1 MLMTMK
7 NYLDSLKDLHPQ
19 DVLAIEEEVTPAT
32 FEVTAIIGQ
41 LELAGKY
48 PMVYFTHPF
57 NIEGEVSK
65 FPLVTN
71 VFATRERCALA
82 MGLDPSQYKLPLSLE
97 YAAREAR
104 RLPPDVVRRE
114 QAPVKEIIHAGDDAD
129 LRRFPIV
136 RHHEMDLG
144 PYIDMIPIMR
154 DPGTGAY
161 NASFQR
167 TMYKGPRKL
176 GLHMSPRHNWEIVRK
191 NEARDLATPVVI
203 VVGHHPSFSL
213 AALNVAPFYDDDYEI
228 IGSIMGEP
236 LRITPSETWGDD
248 FMVPADAEIL
258 IEGEVLPQIREVE
271 APFGEFTGYYGPQ
284 RYRWVIEVKAIT
296 HRRGAMYQDIFVG
309 HRDNWVLGAI
319 PKEGS
324 LYNRIKAMVPTVQSV
339 CLPNSGCGRFNCYI
353 SIDKKTDG
361 ESKQAALI
369 ALGEIDFIK
378 NVVVVDED
386 IDPFNEEEVMWCVAT
401 RVQADED
408 VDILKNVKGNVLD
421 PSLKGNILTAK
432 MIIDATR
439 PVERPFAERL
449 KIPSDALDRAKLLL
463 QEGGII
469 QE

>member
-1 MLMTMK
+1 MLMTMR
-7 NYLDSLKDLHPQ
+7 NYLDSLRELYPQ
-19 DVLAIEEEVTPAT
+19 AVLEIEEEVNPAT
-32 FEVTAIIGQ
+32 FGVTAILRS
-41 LELAGKY
+41 LEMAGKY
-48 PMVYFTHPF
+48 PLVYFTHPF
-57 NIEGEVSK
+57 SLKGEVSK
-65 FPLVTN
+65 FPLATN

-82 MGLDPSQYKLPLSLE
+82 MGLDPRQSKLPLSLE

-104 RLPPDVVRRE
+104 RLPPEVVPRE
-114 QAPVKEIIHAGDDAD
+114 RAPVKEIVREGDDAD
-129 LRRFPIV
+129 LRQFPIV

-144 PYIDMIPIMR
+144 PYIDMILIMR
-154 DPGTGAY
+154 DPDIGAY
-161 NASFQR
+161 NAAFLR

-191 NEARDLATPVVI
+191 NEGLDRATPVVI

-213 AALNVAPFYDDDYEI
+213 AALNVVPFYDDDYEV
-228 IGSIMGEP
+228 IGSVMGEP
-236 LRITPSETWGDD
+236 LRVTPSETWGDR

-258 IEGEVLPQIREVE
+258 IEGEVVPHVREVE

-296 HRRGAMYQDIFVG
+296 TRRGAIYQDLFVG

-324 LYNRIKAMVPTVQSV
+324 VYNRIKAIVPTVKSV

-361 ESKQAALI
+361 DSKQAALI

-386 IDPFNEEEVMWCVAT
+386 VDPFNEEEVMWSVAT

-439 PVERPFAERL
+439 PVERPFAARVQV
-449 KIPSDALDRAKLLL
+449 PADALEGAQSLL
-463 QEGGII
+463 QRRGII
-469 QE
+469 RD

>member
-1 MLMTMK
+1 MLTMK
-7 NYLDSLKDLHPQ
+7 AYLDSLREQYAEETL
-19 DVLAIEEEVTPAT
+19 VIEEEVNPAT
-32 FEVTAIIGQ
+32 FEVTAILQQ
-41 LELAGKY
+41 LELEKKY
-48 PMVYFTHPF
+48 PLVYFTNPL
-57 NIEGEVSK
+57 NLEGELSK
-65 FPLVTN
+65 FPVVTN

-82 MGLDPSQYKLPLSLE
+82 MGMDPGQCKLPLSLE
-97 YAAREAR
+97 YAAREAH
-104 RLPPDVVRRE
+104 RLPVEVVPLNR
-114 QAPVKEIIHAGDDAD
+114 APVKEVVHVGDSVN
-129 LRRFPIV
+129 LRKFPIV

-154 DPGTGAY
+154 DPETGAY

-176 GLHMSPRHNWEIVRK
+176 GLHMSPRHNWEIARR
-191 NEARDLATPVVI
+191 NEARNRSTPVVI
-203 VVGHHPSFSL
+203 LVGHHPSFCL
-213 AALNVAPFYDDDYEI
+213 AALNVASFYDNDYEV
-228 IGSIMGEP
+228 IGSIMGAP
-236 LRITPSETWGDD
+236 LLVTPSETWGDE
-248 FMVPADAEIL
+248 FMVPADADIL
-258 IEGEVLPQIREVE
+258 IEGEVPPQVREIE

-296 HRRGAMYQDIFVG
+296 HREHAIYQNIFVG
-309 HRDNWVLGAI
+309 HPDTWILGAI

-324 LYNRIKAMVPTVQSV
+324 LFNRIKAIVPTVKAV

-386 IDPFNEEEVMWCVAT
+386 IDPFNEEEVMWSVAT

-421 PSLKGNILTAK
+421 PSLKGNILTSK

-449 KIPSDALDRAKLLL
+449 QIPTDALDKAKLLL
-463 QEGGII
+463 QQKGVTKD
-469 QE
+469 

>member
-1 MLMTMK
+1 MLTMK
-7 NYLDSLKDLHPQ
+7 DYLDSLKEQHSQ
-19 DVLAIEEEVTPAT
+19 EVLVIEDEVNPAT
-32 FEVTAIIGQ
+32 FEVTAILQCLETIGKCP
-41 LELAGKY
+41 L
-48 PMVYFTHPF
+48 VYFAKPL
-57 NIEGEVSK
+57 NLKGKISK
-65 FPLVTN
+65 FPIITN

-82 MGLDPSQYKLPLSLE
+82 MGLDPSQCKLPLSLE

-104 RLPPDVVRRE
+104 RMPPEEVPRE
-114 QAPVKEIIHAGDDAD
+114 QALVKEVVSVGDNVD
-129 LRRFPIV
+129 LREFPVV

-154 DPGTGAY
+154 DPDTGAY
-161 NASFQR
+161 NAAFLR
-167 TMYKGPRKL
+167 TMYKGPSKL
-176 GLHMSPRHNWEIVRK
+176 GLHMSPRHNWEIARK
-191 NEARDLATPVVI
+191 NEALDQFTPVVI
-203 VVGHHPSFSL
+203 VAGHHPSFSL
-213 AALNVAPFYDDDYEI
+213 AALNVVPFYDDDYEV

-236 LRITPSETWGDD
+236 LRVTPSETWGDN

-258 IEGEVLPQIREVE
+258 IEGEVLPQIREIE

-284 RYRWVIEVKAIT
+284 RYRWVIEVKAVT
-296 HRRGAMYQDIFVG
+296 HRLNATYQDIFVG
-309 HRDNWVLGAI
+309 HRANWILGAI

-324 LYNRIKAMVPTVQSV
+324 VYNRVKATVPTVKSV

-386 IDPFNEEEVMWCVAT
+386 IDPFNEEEVMWSVAT
-401 RVQADED
+401 RLQADED

-421 PSLKGNILTAK
+421 PSLKGDILTAK

-439 PVERPFAERL
+439 PVERPFAARVQV
-449 KIPSDALDRAKLLL
+449 PSDALDRAKSLLR
-463 QEGGII
+463 QRGII
-469 QE
+469 QG